1 MNEEKEKYINP
12 FTDFGFKK
20 LFGEEPNKD
29 LLIDFLNELLKNE
42 SKIKNLTYGKLEKL
56 GDIVE
61 ERKAVFDLY
70 CENEYGEKFI
80 VEIQK
85 AKQDFFKDRTIF
97 YSTFPI
103 REQAQKG
110 STWNFELK
118 AVYSIGILDFRFDD
132 QDKDKTI
139 VNEVKLMD
147 TEKKTVFYDKLTY
160 IYIQMPNFTKTEK
173 ELTTHF
179 DKWLYVLKNLHKFQN
194 HPEILREKIFEKLFK
209 IAEIS
214 NFTREEYEEYER
226 SLKSYRDMQNTMDYK
241 YRKGEKVG
249 EKTGLIKGEKIGRK
263 EEKIET
269 VKKSI
274 KLGIDSD
281 TISKI
286 TGLTKEEI
294 EKYCK

>member
-1 MNEEKEKYINP
+1 MNTEREKYINP

-29 LLIDFLNELLKNE
+29 LLIDFLNELLKSE
-42 SKIKNLTYGKLEKL
+42 QKIRNLTYGKLEKL

-61 ERKAVFDLY
+61 ERKAVYDLY
-70 CENEYGEKFI
+70 CENEYGVKFI

-110 STWNFELK
+110 SKWNFELK
-118 AVYSIGILDFRFDD
+118 SVYSIGILDFRFNNE
-132 QDKDKTI
+132 DKDKTI

-179 DKWLYVLKNLHKFQN
+179 DKWLYVLKNLHKFQE
-194 HPEILREKIFEKLFK
+194 HPKILKEKIFKKLFK

-214 NFTREEYEEYER
+214 NFTSEEYEEYER
-226 SLKSYRDMQNTMDYK
+226 SLKAYRDLQNTLTYK
-241 YRKGEKVG
+241 YKKAKIDVAKEMIKD
-249 EKTGLIKGEKIGRK
+249 GLLNDKISKYTDLPIKEIETLRK
-263 EEKIET
+263 EIEN
-269 VKKSI
+269 
-274 KLGIDSD
+274 SD
-281 TISKI
+281 K
-286 TGLTKEEI
+286 
-294 EKYCK
+294 

>member
-1 MNEEKEKYINP
+1 MNEEKEKYVNL

-29 LLIDFLNELLKNE
+29 LLIDFLNELLKKE
-42 SKIKNLTYGKLEKL
+42 SRIRDLTYKKLEKL

-110 STWNFELK
+110 STWDFELK
-118 AVYSIGILDFRFDD
+118 SVYSIGILDFRFDD
-132 QDKDKTI
+132 EDKNKTI

-147 TEKKTVFYDKLTY
+147 TKKKTVFYDKLTY

-179 DKWLYVLKNLHKFQN
+179 DKWLYVLKNLASFIYQ
-194 HPEILREKIFEKLFK
+194 
-209 IAEIS
+209 
-214 NFTREEYEEYER
+214 FT
-226 SLKSYRDMQNTMDYK
+226 N
-241 YRKGEKVG
+241 
-249 EKTGLIKGEKIGRK
+249 
-263 EEKIET
+263 
-269 VKKSI
+269 
-274 KLGIDSD
+274 LGIFLN
-281 TISKI
+281 T
-286 TGLTKEEI
+286 
-294 EKYCK
+294 Y

>member
-1 MNEEKEKYINP
+1 MNEEKEKYVNP

-29 LLIDFLNELLKNE
+29 LLIDFLNEILKNE
-42 SKIKNLTYGKLEKL
+42 SKIRHLTYKKLEKL
-56 GDIVE
+56 GEIVE

-70 CENEYGEKFI
+70 CENEHGEKFI

-103 REQAQKG
+103 REQAIKG

-118 AVYSIGILDFRFDD
+118 SVYSIGILDFRFNDRY
-132 QDKDKTI
+132 KDKTI

-147 TEKKTVFYDKLTY
+147 TKKKTVFYDKLTY

-173 ELTTHF
+173 ELKTHF
-179 DKWLYVLKNLHKFQN
+179 DKWLYVLKNLHKFQD
-194 HPEILREKIFEKLFK
+194 HPKILSEKIFNKLFE

-214 NFTREEYEEYER
+214 NFTKEEYDEYER
-226 SLKSYRDMQNTMDYK
+226 SLKSYIDIQNTMDYEYK
-241 YRKGEKVG
+241 KGKKEKAMEIAKKMIKKG
-249 EKTGLIKGEKIGRK
+249 MEIPFLIE
-263 EEKIET
+263 
-269 VKKSI
+269 
-274 KLGIDSD
+274 
-281 TISKI
+281 I
-286 TGLTKEEI
+286 TGLTEEEI
-294 EKYCK
+294 EILQKEIEKTVNE

>member
-29 LLIDFLNELLKNE
+29 LLIDFLNELLKKE
-42 SKIKNLTYGKLEKL
+42 SRIKNLTYGKLEKL

-118 AVYSIGILDFRFDD
+118 SVYSIGILDFRFDD
-132 QDKDKTI
+132 KDKDKTI

-179 DKWLYVLKNLHKFQN
+179 DKWLYVLKNLHKFQK
-194 HPEILREKIFEKLFK
+194 HPKILKEKIFEKLFK

-241 YRKGEKVG
+241 Y
-249 EKTGLIKGEKIGRK
+249 
-263 EEKIET
+263 
-269 VKKSI
+269 
-274 KLGIDSD
+274 
-281 TISKI
+281 
-286 TGLTKEEI
+286 
-294 EKYCK
+294 

>member
-1 MNEEKEKYINP
+1 MNEEKEKYVNP

-29 LLIDFLNELLKNE
+29 LLIDFLNEILKNE
-42 SKIKNLTYGKLEKL
+42 SKIRHLTYKKL
-56 GDIVE
+56 GEIVE

-70 CENEYGEKFI
+70 CENEHGEKFI

-103 REQAQKG
+103 REQAIKG

-118 AVYSIGILDFRFDD
+118 SVYSIGILDFRFNDRY
-132 QDKDKTI
+132 KDKTI

-147 TEKKTVFYDKLTY
+147 TKKKTVFYDKLTY

-173 ELTTHF
+173 ELKTHF
-179 DKWLYVLKNLHKFQN
+179 DKWLYVLKNLHKFQD
-194 HPEILREKIFEKLFK
+194 HPKILSEKIFNKLFK

-226 SLKSYRDMQNTMDYK
+226 SLKSYIDIQNTMDYEYK
-241 YRKGEKVG
+241 KGKKEKAMEIAKKMIKKG
-249 EKTGLIKGEKIGRK
+249 MEIPFLIE
-263 EEKIET
+263 
-269 VKKSI
+269 
-274 KLGIDSD
+274 
-281 TISKI
+281 I
-286 TGLTKEEI
+286 TGLTEEEI
-294 EKYCK
+294 EILQKEIEKQ

>member
-1 MNEEKEKYINP
+1 MNEEKEKYVNP

-29 LLIDFLNELLKNE
+29 LLIDFLNEILKNE
-42 SKIKNLTYGKLEKL
+42 SKIRHLTYKKLEKL
-56 GDIVE
+56 GEIVE

-70 CENEYGEKFI
+70 CENEHGEKFI

-103 REQAQKG
+103 REQAIKG

-118 AVYSIGILDFRFDD
+118 SVYSIGILDFRFNDRY
-132 QDKDKTI
+132 KDKTI

-147 TEKKTVFYDKLTY
+147 TKKKTVFYDKLTY

-173 ELTTHF
+173 ELKTHF
-179 DKWLYVLKNLHKFQN
+179 DKWLYVLKNLHKFQD
-194 HPEILREKIFEKLFK
+194 HPKILSEKIFNKLFK

-226 SLKSYRDMQNTMDYK
+226 SLKSYIDIQNTMDYEYK
-241 YRKGEKVG
+241 KGKKEKAMEIAKKMIKKG
-249 EKTGLIKGEKIGRK
+249 MEIPFLIE
-263 EEKIET
+263 
-269 VKKSI
+269 
-274 KLGIDSD
+274 
-281 TISKI
+281 I
-286 TGLTKEEI
+286 TGLTEEEI
-294 EKYCK
+294 EILQKEIEKTVNE

>member
-1 MNEEKEKYINP
+1 MIEEKEKYINA

-29 LLIDFLNELLKNE
+29 LLIDFLNELLRNE
-42 SKIKNLTYGKLEKL
+42 TTIKDLTYGNLEKI

-70 CENEYGEKFI
+70 CENKKGEKFI

-85 AKQDFFKDRTIF
+85 AKQDFFKDRTVF

-103 REQAQKG
+103 REQAIKG

-118 AVYSIGILDFRFDD
+118 SVYSIGILDFRFN
-132 QDKDKTI
+132 DKNQRQTV
-139 VNEVKLMD
+139 VNEVKLFD
-147 TEKKTVFYDKLTY
+147 TETKEVFYDKLTY

-173 ELTTHF
+173 ELKTRF
-179 DKWLYVLKNLHKFQN
+179 DKWLFVLKNLHKFQDY
-194 HPEILREKIFEKLFK
+194 PEILKEKVFKKLFK

-214 NFTREEYEEYER
+214 NFTKAEHDEYEQ

-241 YRKGEKVG
+241 YKKGKKEGRKE
-249 EKTGLIKGEKIGRK
+249 GRK
-263 EEKIET
+263 EEKNNIAIQMIKEGESNERIAKYT
-269 VKKSI
+269 NLTFDEIDILRKKYST
-274 KLGIDSD
+274 D
-281 TISKI
+281 
-286 TGLTKEEI
+286 
-294 EKYCK
+294 